1 MSLDSWIDD
10 QALSMMRALAP
21 DRGTEPPAREPALD
35 FGFDPV
41 SDGEAS
47 LPESG
52 EPARIAPPA
61 EPDPGAIQR
70 LRSRLAEIRRRAES
84 GGVVR
89 TSPARITPSVPV
101 EPPPAEANPGTTNGQ
116 LEGREA
122 TKEPEPATK
131 EPEPAAESPESSE
144 ADENI
149 ALPAPPVAHHT
160 PPSPPTS
167 GAAISP
173 PPDQRVLSPF
183 SIPDPVPPVADSR
196 PAPLPV
202 PEDEPAP
209 PARTLPASEVR
220 GARPAGLEIP
230 EGPLAVR
237 LDAYRRWLEAA
248 CGLAKPVVF
257 DRHGCPL
264 HAAEGLSS
272 FIAAAVSLGIAWREA
287 CALTDPPG
295 TLRAVHS
302 AWGTGTMAVIPVPT
316 RFGDL
321 YVAGQV
327 GAAIE
332 PEMAAEIGSAL
343 RRAAGV

>member
-21 DRGTEPPAREPALD
+21 ARGTAPPPREPALE

-41 SDGEAS
+41 SDAEAA
-47 LPESG
+47 LPDTG
-52 EPARIAPPA
+52 EPARIAPPT
-61 EPDPGAIQR
+61 EPDPGTLQR
-70 LRSRLAEIRRRAES
+70 LRSRLADIRRRAEN

-89 TSPARITPSVPV
+89 TNPAKIAPSVPV
-101 EPPPAEANPGTTNGQ
+101 APLPAVPPAESLP
-116 LEGREA
+116 L
-122 TKEPEPATK
+122 
-131 EPEPAAESPESSE
+131 AESV
-144 ADENI
+144 
-149 ALPAPPVAHHT
+149 PASV
-160 PPSPPTS
+160 
-167 GAAISP
+167 P
-173 PPDQRVLSPF
+173 PPPLASDAETVSLQGETKVVSPF
-183 SIPDPVPPVADSR
+183 SLPDPAAPIPDAVTPEVVCDQPTELAPEPLPEPFAGNEMESIDAPER
-196 PAPLPV
+196 PA
-202 PEDEPAP
+202 A
-209 PARTLPASEVR
+209 
-220 GARPAGLEIP
+220 LEIP

-237 LDAYRRWLEAA
+237 LDAYRRWLEKS
-248 CGLAKPVVF
+248 CRLAKPVVF

-321 YVAGQV
+321 YVAGQA